1 MGVIYNRTQ
10 LSSDI
15 ATMVS
20 TADYSTNIQVVAN
33 NAVRQVLSD
42 VDLRSTKRR
51 TALTPSLFENIYDY
65 AAPASL
71 KGNKIIDIEPQINRT
86 QFDDWQLTS
95 GEEFDRRKQ
104 TGTDGLIAVVDYDMT
119 KRIRVSLPID
129 EESITVNEMN
139 AVDSW
144 LLFGDGTNLTT
155 DTSNFVN
162 GSASINWDISS
173 AGGTTAGIYNASLD
187 TFDISDYLTTGS
199 AFVWVYI
206 SSTTNL
212 TNFILR
218 IGSDS
223 SNYYYIT
230 ITTGNEGLAFVA
242 GWNLLRFDFA
252 NKATT
257 GTPDDDACDYVA
269 LYMTKAGAKISET
282 DYRFNNL
289 MIGNGEHYNVIYY
302 SRYLWQSS
310 AGVYLENSTATGD
323 YLNCEADE
331 YQLFLYKTASLTELD
346 AHNFERAN
354 ALELEY
360 QRKLGQYKQQ
370 YASEAIGMSSSTWN
384 KTY

>member
-1 MGVIYNRTQ
+1 MPVYTRTL
-10 LSSDI
+10 LSADI
-15 ATMVS
+15 ATMVRNG
-20 TADYSTNIQVVAN
+20 AYATNLQTVSN

-42 VDLRSTKRR
+42 VDLRSSKRK
-51 TALTPSLFENIYDY
+51 TALTPNLFSEIYDY
-65 AAPASL
+65 AAPTSL

-86 QFDDWQLTS
+86 QFDDWQLTT

-104 TGTDGLIAVVDYDMT
+104 TGTDGLIAIVDYDMT
-119 KRIRVSLPID
+119 KRIRVSLPVD
-129 EESITVNEMN
+129 DDSITVDEIST
-139 AVDSW
+139 VGDW
-144 LLFGDGTNLTT
+144 VLFGDGTNLTT
-155 DTSNFVN
+155 DTSNCVV
-162 GSASINWDISS
+162 GSSSVNWDISS

-187 TFDISDYLTTGS
+187 TFDISDVLTTGS

-218 IGSDS
+218 VGSDS

-230 ITTGNEGLAFVA
+230 ITTGNEGLAFVN

-269 LYMTKAGAKISET
+269 LYMTKDGAKISET

-289 MIGNGEHYNVIYY
+289 IIGNGSHYSVIYY

-310 AGVYLENSTATGD
+310 AGTYLENSTATGD

-331 YQLFLYKTASLTELD
+331 YHLFLLKTAELTERD
-346 AHNFERAN
+346 AGNFNEAST
-354 ALELEY
+354 LQQEY
-360 QRKLGQYKQQ
+360 ERKLGQYKQN
-370 YASEAIGMSSSTWN
+370 YPSEAITSSN
-384 KTY
+384 LYFNRTY